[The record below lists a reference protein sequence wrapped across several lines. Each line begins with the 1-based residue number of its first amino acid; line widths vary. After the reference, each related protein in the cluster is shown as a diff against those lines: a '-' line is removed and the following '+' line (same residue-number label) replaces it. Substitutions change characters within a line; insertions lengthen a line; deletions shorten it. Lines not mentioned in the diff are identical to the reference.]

1 MVRRDGPGKEAHDTE
16 EKVGCDTHRSWRDI
30 FGDGKKPL
38 RPLRKFDA
46 DADNETDGAVEDSS
60 AAVAAGTLSSS
71 SAAAAAAAAAGEGY
85 CNWDMKAARER
96 DRERDRRRF
105 GDEDAAEKE
114 KREDAATPSW
124 YKGCKAPCRPGQ
136 GNRLYSHK
144 HIFAQLKA

>member
-1 MVRRDGPGKEAHDTE
+1 MGF
-16 EKVGCDTHRSWRDI
+16 DTHRSWRDI
-30 FGDGKKPL
+30 FGDCKKPL

-60 AAVAAGTLSSS
+60 AAVAAGTSSASAASSS
-71 SAAAAAAAAAGEGY
+71 AAAAAGEGY

-114 KREDAATPSW
+114 KGEDAATPSW